1 MHERWVGAALL
12 LVSLLVAAV
21 AGSNVK
27 VLYQKQDWAQTGN
40 GKQLVYDATVSVP
53 PWNSTSGWVGF
64 NVTLP
69 HQQETDYGAYGAIE
83 PADQDPNP
91 SMVMRAVNSTGL
103 SLLTFDGFSEEAWNA
118 SKVYTAS
125 FLNSTYLTNTFEFTG
140 LDNCSVYVLL
150 FRGLKNETQNR
161 NILISI
167 QESWFEPGPLLV
179 LAPWSASI
187 VAAVAFIGLGLI
199 VYDLNS
205 QRARSRLRRMKRIK
219 RMDNEKKRAKG

>member
-1 MHERWVGAALL
+1 MYERWVGAALL
-12 LVSLLVAAV
+12 LVSLLVASV

-27 VLYQKQDWAQTGN
+27 VLYGEHDWAETGN
-40 GKQLVYDATVSVP
+40 RKQLVYDATVPVP

-69 HQQETDYGAYGAIE
+69 HQEETGYSASGAIE

-91 SMVMRAVNSTGL
+91 DMVMAAVNMTGL
-103 SLLTFDGFSEEAWNA
+103 SLLTFDGFSEQAWNS
-118 SKVYTAS
+118 SKVYMRS
-125 FLNSTYLTNTFEFTG
+125 FLNSSFLTNTFEFTG

-161 NILISI
+161 PILISI

-179 LAPWSASI
+179 LVPWSASI
-187 VAAVAFIGLGLI
+187 VAAVAFFGLGLI

-205 QRARSRLRRMKRIK
+205 QRTRSRLKRVK
-219 RMDNEKKRAKG
+219 RVKRSENEKKRAEG